1 MPNCLMI
8 DANMT
13 VYEREKMKT
22 ARYGAALALI
32 RDRFI
37 LALAGMTGK
46 TSKTQLAEAYDT

>member
-1 MPNCLMI
+1 MI